1 MSATSAQQVGADA
14 DAAAEARALG
24 NGLYRAGNL
33 TQAEE
38 AYKKAALLAPQDASP
53 ISNLSAV
60 KYEMG
65 DYRAAITYIQKATSL
80 AFSGTDTDDAKKD
93 KLYSRMAK
101 CYLHLLDVHS
111 AEEAISAIGDG
122 HVRAE
127 LQESAESIKALSGE
141 SPDEAL
147 LRGHV
152 LDRLPRYKPCLTSI
166 LEYFC
171 VGHDRMDL
179 LKEQFGTKGAGSPD
193 ISFLFAGSGDGR
205 NVFSA
210 IMGMM
215 LREEATEGPCFG
227 KLHFT
232 LVDLKPAALARV
244 LIFLYMMIRGE
255 TEVVQGDPRGDD
267 CFLDMAYLFSCQII
281 PPWVEARLQTSIS
294 ELIKRL
300 EGEGDDV
307 LEFVFVAENDRKP
320 LARVLRQWQ
329 HPWPGLSNARE
340 VRKFVKPR
348 QRSDRLRAEAL
359 FGGKRD
365 GSNKSEKADF
375 ENLTVVL
382 PPAAVAERRETSLV
396 KPLADYRSTGDIKG
410 LRQHIRSNW
419 RVNNTLIDYDF
430 ADAVRQQGETGFGAI
445 EFDPLEVTESM
456 GAPPPRGEGDSSS
469 IEKLAMVF
477 RGFSTSTFGF
487 SIEGR
492 LVVELIVGEAAD
504 VMERIRYKTLPH
516 RLSPPRGDPRGSSM
530 LDPALFPRTFDYVH
544 MSNIPDYI
552 GGHLTSFL
560 AGRPLLKE
568 DQPSSLRFVNLLN
581 PPEFPDH
588 ETFQSEYLLMY
599 KMQHI
604 RRHFLV
610 TRRPGELTRADLP
623 QAFKTSLTPF
633 PLMPFAFEGY
643 MIWDR
648 MPSSTMS
655 HEQLLPKPAFEKWIY
670 AHLLKICLPYPRP
683 VFSGQP
689 VYAPLNLTALIRLAV
704 AMFEVGYPAHWLL
717 RILSCICTGVITTRA
732 RPPTKR
738 VSDPSDV
745 DANPPARQMTVQ
757 PWVPE
762 FTTLLSIWRRL
773 LPFGTDSLGGAL
785 VPLASIAKYTIAFP
799 TPVRAENNRLPH
811 FMLLFWNTKVGCCSA
826 KPPHN
831 IYHLL
836 VNNSDGGDNSTSARD
851 IRTRAVVCVTTFHY
865 MPASRTA
872 EFWMRAD
879 KMEDIMSGTWNAF
892 IWRTDTWE
900 AVTCGVDVSTGIVRR
915 EKWTMVS

>member
-1 MSATSAQQVGADA
+1 MNTTSTTSTTSTISTTSAQQVGA

-24 NGLYRAGNL
+24 NDLYRAGNL

-65 DYRAAITYIQKATSL
+65 DYRAAIAYIQKAISL
-80 AFSGTDTDDAKKD
+80 AVSGTDNDEAKKD

-101 CYLHLLDVHS
+101 FYLHLLDLHS
-111 AEEAISAIGDG
+111 AEEAISVIGDG

-127 LQESAESIKALSGE
+127 LHESAESIKALSGE

-152 LDRLPRYKPCLTSI
+152 LDRLPRTSN

-171 VGHDRMDL
+171 VGHDGLDFL
-179 LKEQFGTKGAGSPD
+179 TEQFGTKGAGRPD

-210 IMGMM
+210 IMGLM
-215 LREEATEGPCFG
+215 LREDATEPCFG
-227 KLHFT
+227 NLHFT
-232 LVDLKPAALARV
+232 LVDLKPAALAKV
-244 LIFLYMMIRGE
+244 LIFFDMMIRGE
-255 TEVVQGDPRGDD
+255 TEVARGDPRGDD

-300 EGEGDDV
+300 EGKGDV
-307 LEFVFVAENDRKP
+307 LEFVFVPENDRKT

-340 VRKFVKPR
+340 VRKFVRPR
-348 QRSDRLRAEAL
+348 QHSDRLRAEA
-359 FGGKRD
+359 FFGKRD
-365 GSNKSEKADF
+365 RGDKSEKADF

-396 KPLADYRSTGDIKG
+396 KPLADYRSTGNIKG
-410 LRQHIRSNW
+410 LRQYIRSNW

-430 ADAVRQQGETGFGAI
+430 ADEVRQQGETDFSAI
-445 EFDPLEVTESM
+445 EFDPLEVTVSM
-456 GAPPPRGEGDSSS
+456 GAAPPRWEGDSSS
-469 IEKLAMVF
+469 LEKLALVF
-477 RGFSTSTFGF
+477 RGFSTSTFSF

-492 LVVELIVGEAAD
+492 LVVELIIGEVAD
-504 VMERIRYKTLPH
+504 IMERIRYKMLHH
-516 RLSPPRGDPRGSSM
+516 RLSPPKGSSM
-530 LDPALFPRTFDYVH
+530 LDPTLFPRTFDYVH

-588 ETFQSEYLLMY
+588 ETFQSEYMLMY
-599 KMQHI
+599 DMQHI

-610 TRRPGELTRADLP
+610 TRRPSELTSRDLP
-623 QAFKTSLTPF
+623 QRFKTSLTPF
-633 PLMPFAFEGY
+633 TLMPFAFEGY

-648 MPSSTMS
+648 MPNSKMS
-655 HEQLLPKPAFEKWIY
+655 FEQLLPKPEFEKWIY
-670 AHLLKICLPYPRP
+670 AHLFKICLPYPRP
-683 VFSGQP
+683 IHSDQP
-689 VYAPLNLTALIRLAV
+689 VNAPLNLAALIRLAI

-717 RILSCICTGVITTRA
+717 RILSRICTGVMTTSA

-738 VSDPSDV
+738 VSDPVDV
-745 DANPPARQMTVQ
+745 VAKRPAREMTVQ

-773 LPFGTDSLGGAL
+773 LPFGTDSLGGTL
-785 VPLASIAKYTIAFP
+785 VPLASIAKYSISFP
-799 TPVRAENNRLPH
+799 TVRTENDRLPH
-811 FMLLFWNTKVGCCSA
+811 FMLPGKQ
-826 KPPHN
+826 
-831 IYHLL
+831 
-836 VNNSDGGDNSTSARD
+836 
-851 IRTRAVVCVTTFHY
+851 RTPEFGH
-865 MPASRTA
+865 PISR
-872 EFWMRAD
+872 
-879 KMEDIMSGTWNAF
+879 
-892 IWRTDTWE
+892 
-900 AVTCGVDVSTGIVRR
+900 GIP
-915 EKWTMVS
+915 